1 MRLEET
7 PGRNRWTLP
16 LLILLCFVAAGI
28 SLMLTSYHLSGGKEP
43 WALFKLACDAQ
54 KGGCASVLASPWA
67 AGPAGIPT
75 ALLGAAYFG
84 ALGLWY
90 LIVGG
95 ARASGRPWQLL
106 PLILNVLGALF
117 SVFLIS
123 VMVGSLHAVCWWC
136 LLSHLINF
144 ALLFLGWRL
153 YRQAPLDGYAWP
165 PFRLGFAW
173 ILLSIAWAALC
184 LQGLAVSSLR
194 TSATAANEYA
204 RTFYEDADLQRYL
217 QQRAASQQI
226 PIRPDDPVRG
236 NPRAAHTVVVFSDFE
251 CPGCRSFATFFESQV
266 LPAMGDR
273 LRVVYKHFPLSP
285 ECNRNLPQVIHPAA
299 CAAAE
304 AAEAARQLGGP
315 EAFWKMHDALF
326 RAQDSLGEAPWAAL
340 AAEAGVD
347 PARLTAILESHA
359 HRTRIQEDADLGA
372 RMQLRQTPTVFFDG
386 KPLQDWQ
393 RLDLWQSLVN

>member
-1 MRLEET
+1 MRFEDT
-7 PGRNRWTLP
+7 ARRGRWTLP
-16 LLILLCFVAAGI
+16 LLVLLAFAATGI

-43 WALFKLACDAQ
+43 WALFSLACDAQ

-67 AGPAGIPT
+67 SGPAGIPT

-90 LIVGG
+90 LIVGAPSG
-95 ARASGRPWQLL
+95 AGRRWQLL
-106 PLILNVLGALF
+106 PLVLNVLGVLF

-123 VMVGSLHAVCWWC
+123 VMVTSVHAVCWWC

-153 YRQAPLDGYAWP
+153 YRQAPLDGDSWP
-165 PFRLGFAW
+165 PARLGFAG
-173 ILLSIAWAALC
+173 ILLLIAWAAVC

-194 TSATAANEYA
+194 ASAAAANDYA

-217 QQRAASQQI
+217 QQRAAAQAI

-236 NPRAAHTVVVFSDFE
+236 NPQAAHTVVVFSDFE
-251 CPGCRSFATFFESQV
+251 CPGCRSFAGFFESEV
-266 LPAMGDR
+266 LPAVGDR
-273 LRVVYKHFPLSP
+273 LKVVYKHFPLNP
-285 ECNRNLPQVIHPAA
+285 ECNRNLAQVVHPSA

-304 AAEAARQLGGP
+304 AAEAARQLGGS

-326 RAQDSLGEAPWAAL
+326 QAQDTLGQAPWPAL
-340 AAEAGVD
+340 AAQAGVD
-347 PARLTAILESHA
+347 PAQLAAIVASHA
-359 HRTRIQEDADLGA
+359 HRARIQEDADLGA

-386 KPLQDWQ
+386 RPLADWQ
-393 RLDLWQSLVN
+393 RLDLWRSLTQ